1 MKTFKKDVARV
12 GTWHDPKTGKPV
24 NFGPGEEFDL
34 EALAANTN
42 AWIAEGNV
50 VWFPDG
56 HSSDSLSDLGGWRE
70 FRVSDDGQTLEA
82 IVDVEDE
89 EAAEKVGTRVKRVS
103 PWIDMAPVSSASG
116 KTFGPTIT
124 HVAATPEPVITGQGN
139 FIALSRQ
146 LPEEVGMDMDNGAAA
161 PPPAAGLAAKLAALL
176 GLGEDASE
184 DAILEALAQ
193 KIAAP
198 AAPPAMSA
206 AEPTAT
212 ALALSRRVETLE
224 AENKRIRAESHDREI
239 ADAKSYMLSRG
250 QIVMERDDEE
260 TARALFAAGQE
271 KGARSFIALSRK
283 RADDVAEAR
292 RGRIVL
298 SRGDDAD
305 RARREADAKASED
318 RMLARMGVVDPA
330 KTNGRAG

>member
-1 MKTFKKDVARV
+1 MKAFRKDIARV

-24 NFGPGEEFDL
+24 SFGPGKDLDL
-34 EALAANTN
+34 EALASNTN

-56 HSSDSLSDLGGWRE
+56 HSDASLSDLGGWRE
-70 FRVSDDGQTLEA
+70 FRVSRDGSTLEA

-89 EAAEKVGTRVKRVS
+89 EAAEKIGTRVKRVS

-139 FIALSRQ
+139 FVALSRQ
-146 LPEEVGMDMDNGAAA
+146 LPEEGMDMDKDPGAAA
-161 PPPAAGLAAKLAALL
+161 PPPAASNLAAKLAALL

-193 KIAAP
+193 KLGSGV
-198 AAPPAMSA
+198 PPADAAMSV
-206 AEPTAT
+206 
-212 ALALSRRVETLE
+212 ALSRRVETLE
-224 AENKRIRAESHDREI
+224 AENKRIRTESSEREI

-260 TARALFAAGQE
+260 TARALFAAGHE

-292 RGRIVL
+292 RGRSIL
-298 SRGDDAD
+298 PRGDDVE
-305 RARREADAKASED
+305 RKRREDEQRASED
-318 RMLARMGVVDPA
+318 RMLQRMGVDVA
-330 KTNGRAG
+330 KTNGKAG